1 MPRRNGDITSLR
13 VSGPPKTMGA
23 SFTVLYEETVSTALG
38 FGETVARAVAVRSS
52 VTFVVPLVIADDG

>member
-1 MPRRNGDITSLR
+1 
-13 VSGPPKTMGA
+13 MGA

-38 FGETVARAVAVRSS
+38 FGETVAGAAVRSS

>member
-1 MPRRNGDITSLR
+1 MPRRKGDITSLR

-38 FGETVARAVAVRSS
+38 FGETVAGAAVRSS